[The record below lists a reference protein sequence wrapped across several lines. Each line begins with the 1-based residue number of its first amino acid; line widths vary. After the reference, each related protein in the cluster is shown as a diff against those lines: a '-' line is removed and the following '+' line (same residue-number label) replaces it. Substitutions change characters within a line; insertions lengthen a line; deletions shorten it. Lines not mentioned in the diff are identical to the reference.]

1 MNASMTPIGRPAAAR
16 RAITPP
22 QAIGDGAVDRQDPLV
37 KPQRQRLAQ
46 PGIENLAPATRRHA
60 LEILHR
66 ANQRVDLML
75 VDFAM
80 PGMNG
85 VETAQRAATIR
96 PGLPIL
102 LATGYADAAGLSGEA
117 GRGRILRK
125 PFRQVD
131 LGAKIA
137 DALAARLPSRATPTA
152 AP

>member
-1 MNASMTPIGRPAAAR
+1 
-16 RAITPP
+16 
-22 QAIGDGAVDRQDPLV
+22 
-37 KPQRQRLAQ
+37 
-46 PGIENLAPATRRHA
+46 LAPATRRHA
-60 LEILHR
+60 LEILQR
-66 ANQRVDLML
+66 ADQRVDLTL

-102 LATGYADAAGLSGEA
+102 LATGYADAAGPSGEA

-152 AP
+152 LP